1 MPCHRVQNAPCLPC
15 HALPQYAHVCELL
28 MPSRPLLAHP
38 YHVAFYPERI
48 TALNMDAPTERQL
61 DVPTQN
67 RKAFDT
73 CKSLEQKKWET
84 HMMGVI
90 AAGSGMYAYM
100 TRHGLGTGPNLSC
113 TVLYL
118 TLLQLVKDGRSLGAH
133 IHVLLDNTTGDNKNN
148 DVIFFLAWL
157 VETRVCD
164 EASFFCMLVGHTYSE
179 IDRTFN
185 TLIGQL
191 RGVGIWCVSQLLAFT
206 RLFLASHHVRLVEE
220 LHCLWDW
227 KGFFK
232 PHVHTRFSGFAT
244 SQYGS
249 GILSLLAA
257 LLLPPRSPPLIG
269 SPPLALLGMHEF
281 KLRRNDQG
289 KAELIMRKSS
299 KASTWLPIGG
309 GYEVFKTTPCGEPE
323 LANAHK
329 DHSWGRATVENN
341 VRQWYRYM
349 SVSQEERVK
358 IENEW
363 HARFE
368 ALPED
373 GDISTLAEDFKLKW
387 AQLPKRVSMPEQP
400 VGGADGGHYY
410 AGGVPNNFT

>member
-1 MPCHRVQNAPCLPC
+1 MWRQHTEIRQQSAKGHAVCDECELIKAERVKWEGRTDATAKQAMAGLKQRKAAHDADHRGERDYAWDFRQAGGLLPL
-15 HALPQYAHVCELL
+15 ALPGHTL
-28 MPSRPLLAHP
+28 PLLCTCVSITDVGPLTHP
-38 YHVAFYPERI
+38 NRVAFYPERV

-67 RKAFDT
+67 RKSFDT

-84 HMMGVI
+84 HMMGVL

-118 TLLQLVKDGRSLGAH
+118 TLLQLVEDGRPLGAH

-191 RGVGIWCVSQLLAFT
+191 RGVAIWCVSQLLTFT
-206 RLFLASHHVRLVEE
+206 RLFLGAHHVRVVEE

-244 SQYGS
+244 SQFGS
-249 GILSLLAA
+249 GKHSQLAH
-257 LLLPPRSPPLIG
+257 
-269 SPPLALLGMHEF
+269 PPLAFSH
-281 KLRRNDQG
+281 Q
-289 KAELIMRKSS
+289 
-299 KASTWLPIGG
+299 
-309 GYEVFKTTPCGEPE
+309 
-323 LANAHK
+323 
-329 DHSWGRATVENN
+329 
-341 VRQWYRYM
+341 
-349 SVSQEERVK
+349 
-358 IENEW
+358 
-363 HARFE
+363 
-368 ALPED
+368 
-373 GDISTLAEDFKLKW
+373 
-387 AQLPKRVSMPEQP
+387 
-400 VGGADGGHYY
+400 
-410 AGGVPNNFT
+410 